1 MLYKL
6 TCRDKADLTFIHYSW
21 SFRSESALIEKIT
34 RKFGWEVLDVETQP
48 LVSYI
53 VGRFFGTAGSATTV
67 SIEALILFYRQF
79 AMMQQNGVNLKV
91 ALELCA
97 QSAEDKR
104 MRYVCET
111 LMTDIKNGKPL
122 AEAMAGFPYV
132 FDRMSAAMIN
142 AGIKSNSLGETLAG
156 LAVSSELSYELDK
169 KLNNAAIYPMIALTI
184 AAVVLVIF
192 SFYVIPKFMPLYNA
206 IPGGMPFITSALV
219 SMSNFMTGHPWVM
232 LLILAIPIMI
242 FRKKRDIA
250 RSKFMQLLFH
260 KLPGIR
266 SLTRNI
272 YMSRY
277 LRMIGQLSDAG
288 LPVLQQIR
296 ILEEA
301 SSVKMYKDAWK
312 SVGECIENGISLSE
326 AFASNSDVLPPMVIG
341 NIRAAEAAGD
351 VARAANFLADFYT
364 REVRLGVANVQV
376 FIEPIFIVTI
386 ATFVGFLLFGMFLPL
401 FDITKIIA

>member
-21 SFRSESALIEKIT
+21 SFRSESALIEKIA

-48 LVSYI
+48 LFSYI

-156 LAVSSELSYELDK
+156 LAVSSGSACTSASLEPSYVLRALGRSDELAHSSIRFTIGRFTTEEEVDFAIELVKTQVAKLRELS
-169 KLNNAAIYPMIALTI
+169 
-184 AAVVLVIF
+184 
-192 SFYVIPKFMPLYNA
+192 PL
-206 IPGGMPFITSALV
+206 
-219 SMSNFMTGHPWVM
+219 W
-232 LLILAIPIMI
+232 
-242 FRKKRDIA
+242 D
-250 RSKFMQLLFH
+250 
-260 KLPGIR
+260 
-266 SLTRNI
+266 
-272 YMSRY
+272 
-277 LRMIGQLSDAG
+277 
-288 LPVLQQIR
+288 
-296 ILEEA
+296 
-301 SSVKMYKDAWK
+301 MYK
-312 SVGECIENGISLSE
+312 EGIDI
-326 AFASNSDVLPPMVIG
+326 N
-341 NIRAAEAAGD
+341 
-351 VARAANFLADFYT
+351 
-364 REVRLGVANVQV
+364 
-376 FIEPIFIVTI
+376 TI
-386 ATFVGFLLFGMFLPL
+386 QWATH
-401 FDITKIIA
+401 